1 MIMRLRIIALAALA
15 ALTLASCQGN
25 GKREAPVSGELTI
38 HGLEDGK
45 WTYFSIETGES
56 VGSSTFFSEEEDAAW
71 AQRED
76 WDFAICGDYLKTNGG
91 TSGKGAGGIMRE
103 SEHSYQTLTEAPIQG
118 YLTDEVGVVK

>member
-15 ALTLASCQGN
+15 ALALSSCQGN

-45 WTYFSIETGES
+45 WTYFSVETGES
-56 VGSSTFFSEEEDAAW
+56 VGSSTFLSEEEDAAW

-91 TSGKGAGGIMRE
+91 TSGKGAGGIM
-103 SEHSYQTLTEAPIQG
+103 SW
-118 YLTDEVGVVK
+118 

>member
-15 ALTLASCQGN
+15 ALALAACQGN

-45 WTYFSIETGES
+45 WTYFSVETGES
-56 VGSSTFFSEEEDAAW
+56 VGSSTFLSEEEDAAW

-91 TSGKGAGGIMRE
+91 TSGKGDGGIMRE

>member
-1 MIMRLRIIALAALA
+1 MIMRLRIIALAALV
-15 ALTLASCQGN
+15 ALALSSCQGN

-45 WTYFSIETGES
+45 WTYFSVETGES
-56 VGSSTFFSEEEDAAW
+56 VGSSTFLSEEEDAAW

>member
-38 HGLEDGK
+38 HGLKDGK
-45 WTYFSIETGES
+45 WTYFSVETGES
-56 VGSSTFFSEEEDAAW
+56 VGSSTFLSEEEEAAW

>member
-15 ALTLASCQGN
+15 ALALASCQGN

-38 HGLEDGK
+38 HGLEDGR
-45 WTYFSIETGES
+45 WTYFSVETGES
-56 VGSSTFFSEEEDAAW
+56 VGSSTFLSEEEDAAW

-91 TSGKGAGGIMRE
+91 TSGKGAGAIMRE

>member
-15 ALTLASCQGN
+15 ALALSSCQGN
-25 GKREAPVSGELTI
+25 GKREAPVSGELTL

-45 WTYFSIETGES
+45 WTYFSVETGES
-56 VGSSTFFSEEEDAAW
+56 VGSSTFLSEEEDAAW

-91 TSGKGAGGIMRE
+91 TSGKGRRHNEGERAQLPDPHR
-103 SEHSYQTLTEAPIQG
+103 SPDTRLP
-118 YLTDEVGVVK
+118 DR